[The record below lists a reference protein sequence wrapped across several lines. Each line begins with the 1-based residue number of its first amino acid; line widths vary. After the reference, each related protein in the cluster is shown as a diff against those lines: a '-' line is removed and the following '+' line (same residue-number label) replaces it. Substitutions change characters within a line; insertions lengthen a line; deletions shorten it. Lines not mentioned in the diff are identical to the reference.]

1 MTKSNKNSPLTFP
14 HPLYEED
21 IPEITTEMWESGVWK
36 KDGIVLSEQEGQQA
50 FAEHLKR
57 SIKKEKSSLRKISTT
72 VRLDADILEHF
83 RKDGKGWQTRLN
95 TTLRNAV
102 LERPT
107 VS

>member
-1 MTKSNKNSPLTFP
+1 
-14 HPLYEED
+14 
-21 IPEITTEMWESGVWK
+21 MWESGVWK

-50 FAEHLKR
+50 FAEQLKR

-95 TTLRNAV
+95 KALRRAV
-102 LERPT
+102 LEKAI